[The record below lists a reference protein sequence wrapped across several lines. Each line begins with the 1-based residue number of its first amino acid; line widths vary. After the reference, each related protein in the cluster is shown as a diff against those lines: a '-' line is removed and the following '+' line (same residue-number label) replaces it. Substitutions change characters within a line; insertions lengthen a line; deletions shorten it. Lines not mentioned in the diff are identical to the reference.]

1 MTDRDE
7 LRRLIQ
13 DQPRLEVGKLVGYG
27 NGSAITFIMPRKPI
41 LADGLEIFA
50 DEVMQVPDSY
60 TVNYE
65 TGGLVF
71 DAAPSDGVE
80 ITATYHFAALSDAE
94 LDGVLE
100 RNPGSIYLAAAEAI
114 QLLLAGRGRLVN
126 FAKAD
131 GRVDVKS
138 VRQDLMTLAEHY
150 RRLGGT
156 ASGAKVESF
165 DYPRLTNG
173 DGDQG

>member
-27 NGSAITFIMPRKPI
+27 NGTAITFIMPRKPV
-41 LADGLEIFA
+41 LADGLEVFI
-50 DEVMQVPDSY
+50 DGVMQVPDSY
-60 TVNYE
+60 SVNYE
-65 TGGLVF
+65 TGGLIF
-71 DAAPSDGVE
+71 DAAALIGE
-80 ITATYHFAALSDAE
+80 KITATYHFVALSDTE
-94 LDGVLE
+94 LDDVLA

-114 QLLLAGRGRLVN
+114 QLLLTGRGRLVN

-138 VRQDLMTLAEHY
+138 VRSDLMTLAEHY

-173 DGDQG
+173 DGD

>member
-13 DQPRLEVGKLVGYG
+13 DNPRLEVGKLVGYG
-27 NGSAITFIMPRKPI
+27 NDFVKAFILPRKPI
-41 LADGLEIFA
+41 LADSLEVYVEGELQNPEGY
-50 DEVMQVPDSY
+50 D
-60 TVNYE
+60 VNLE
-65 TGGLVF
+65 TGGIKF
-71 DAAPSDGVE
+71 HAAPFDGDE
-80 ITATYHFAALSDAE
+80 ITATYYFAALSDAE

-138 VRQDLMTLAEHY
+138 VRQDLMKLAEHY

-173 DGDQG
+173 DGD